1 MTNNLNMFIPITK
14 INAERREVWGW
25 GAIEEPDNSD
35 EILDYMSSKPLFMDW
50 SNKAQKRSGGK
61 SFGNVRSMHQNV
73 AAGKLIALKAD
84 DVNKGFYVGAKIVDD
99 NEWKKVE
106 QGVYTGFSIGGSY
119 AKRWSD
125 FQNPGK
131 IRYTA
136 KPAELSIVDSPC
148 IPSATFQMVKADG
161 VTVTR
166 SFKPTLGT
174 NLISV
179 VRDNMIKVV
188 GGGALAKAGWEEN
201 KHPRDD
207 DGKFGSGGGGGG
219 GSKKEPRER
228 TNRSIGLYP
237 REQKAI
243 AERKAK
249 MKEYNADDFAAHQAK
264 QKAASEE
271 NDVQRDVDA
280 WKERRAKSGNP
291 VKESEYGS
299 TTRTSS
305 VAGYDAGQPSRAEEA
320 EYRRKE
326 NAHQRGWDKEP
337 EARPWDK
344 PKAPIDANRDKV
356 TRQLAGQLENEK
368 DPVKRKSIEEALGHV
383 SNDKTW
389 YGESGKPK
397 APAERGVTFEQLKR
411 EHDRGE
417 INDKPKSFA
426 QLKAKHDEGEA
437 KGKSFDQLKAEHDR
451 GEKKA
456 PPELSFKDR
465 VARMQSNGEKFP
477 TSAKEAHEQD
487 IRAQLEGERENKPK
501 PKPASKKPDIPDM
514 MSYYRQPTDKELAAH
529 AKAGEGRD
537 MTGYHHVVDP
547 NTGADG
553 WDLDEPNKVTKGD
566 VMVKLNRLYD
576 LLEKAEEELVAEGE
590 LPSLRGDSPE
600 AETDEFP
607 VEEIPE
613 ELPEEEADKAD
624 ELPVPDDDGTLDEG
638 EGELNDSEDQP
649 VDEEDA
655 YEPTPE
661 QEVVKVIRKTIID
674 LADILETSERRL
686 VKQDVPG
693 APESIADIPLAGKIG
708 PAYNVEQMPPPNVL
722 LEIKPNAEPSQD
734 ILANHAVM
742 SKDLTAAFN
751 AWLPK
756 VGVLVKSMVASAVAE
771 ALDDLGKTAN
781 SAPVQISSA
790 KNARIIKV
798 RKEQ

>member
-166 SFKPTLGT
+166 SFSPTEGK
-174 NLISV
+174 NIISV

-207 DGKFGSGGGGGG
+207 DGKFESGGGGGG
-219 GSKKEPRER
+219 SGSKKEPRER

-249 MKEYNADDFAAHQAK
+249 MKEYNADDYFAHQAK
-264 QKAASEE
+264 QKQASPKGEDINRRETKREGTELPGIRTKIPDDKELHAGKPGSGASEA
-271 NDVQRDVDA
+271 VSQTRRD
-280 WKERRAKSGNP
+280 E
-291 VKESEYGS
+291 
-299 TTRTSS
+299 
-305 VAGYDAGQPSRAEEA
+305 
-320 EYRRKE
+320 
-326 NAHQRGWDKEP
+326 
-337 EARPWDK
+337 
-344 PKAPIDANRDKV
+344 
-356 TRQLAGQLENEK
+356 
-368 DPVKRKSIEEALGHV
+368 
-383 SNDKTW
+383 
-389 YGESGKPK
+389 
-397 APAERGVTFEQLKR
+397 
-411 EHDRGE
+411 
-417 INDKPKSFA
+417 
-426 QLKAKHDEGEA
+426 
-437 KGKSFDQLKAEHDR
+437 
-451 GEKKA
+451 A
-456 PPELSFKDR
+456 PPELSFKER
-465 VARMQSNGEKFP
+465 VARMQSHGEDFP
-477 TSAKEAHEQD
+477 SSQKEAREQDRRAADANPYGDNPKMRQRADAGTADKVRDLMASQKKAPAGEWWKRQPGQSDADFKAQMDTGYNEGKKQFDVDEAAKEKRYAEQ
-487 IRAQLEGERENKPK
+487 RADSAEKYKQYKAGQAKEEKEFNARFEREYGK
-501 PKPASKKPDIPDM
+501 
-514 MSYYRQPTDKELAAH
+514 
-529 AKAGEGRD
+529 
-537 MTGYHHVVDP
+537 
-547 NTGADG
+547 
-553 WDLDEPNKVTKGD
+553 NKVTKGD
-566 VMVKLNRLYD
+566 VMTKLNRLFD
-576 LLEKAEEELVAEGE
+576 LLEKAEEELVAEDE

-600 AETDEFP
+600 EETAEFS
-607 VEEIPE
+607 EEEMPA
-613 ELPEEEADKAD
+613 EEADKAD
-624 ELPVPDDDGTLDEG
+624 ELPAPDDDGTLDED
-638 EGELNDSEDQP
+638 EMPAEDLP

-655 YEPTPE
+655 YEDTPE

-686 VKQDVPG
+686 VKQDIPG

-756 VGVLVKSMVASAVAE
+756 VGVLVKSMVAAAVAE